1 MSLNV
6 TKNYFGKNL
15 EDNICMWTQSKCHE
29 VFLDKILF
37 NRPRLK
43 IRQLDAEDLIVF
55 SCLIY

>member
-15 EDNICMWTQSKCHE
+15 EDDICMWTQSKCHE

-43 IRQLDAEDLIVF
+43 IRQLDAED
-55 SCLIY
+55 